1 MNKDREEANSA
12 TLIELNKEN
21 HSAQQNLMDKI
32 FEKVNDVANDT
43 KDIKDAVTPGKALRG
58 RRPPAYDLS
67 NVYDDNLSISPIGN
81 IQAHMGFE
89 DYGNVETVT
98 SSSSDGDE
106 GMENGSEVQKK
117 PAYKA

>member
-1 MNKDREEANSA
+1 
-12 TLIELNKEN
+12 
-21 HSAQQNLMDKI
+21 
-32 FEKVNDVANDT
+32 
-43 KDIKDAVTPGKALRG
+43 
-58 RRPPAYDLS
+58 
-67 NVYDDNLSISPIGN
+67 
-81 IQAHMGFE
+81 MGFE